1 MVFQILTLKK
11 QYMEN
16 SQIIKKL
23 LSKLRQPLHINYI
36 CENILKTGV
45 EDCVET
51 LLSLK
56 EKGIIEE
63 NNNYYKIK
71 KDDL

>member
-1 MVFQILTLKK
+1 
-11 QYMEN
+11 MEN

-45 EDCVET
+45 EDCVEI
-51 LLSLK
+51 LLTLK

-63 NNNYYKIK
+63 NNKYYKLK
-71 KDDL
+71 GHDF

>member
-1 MVFQILTLKK
+1 
-11 QYMEN
+11 MEN
-16 SQIIKKL
+16 SLTIKKL
-23 LSKLRQPLHINYI
+23 LSKLRQPIHINYI

-56 EKGIIEE
+56 EKGII
-63 NNNYYKIK
+63 
-71 KDDL
+71 